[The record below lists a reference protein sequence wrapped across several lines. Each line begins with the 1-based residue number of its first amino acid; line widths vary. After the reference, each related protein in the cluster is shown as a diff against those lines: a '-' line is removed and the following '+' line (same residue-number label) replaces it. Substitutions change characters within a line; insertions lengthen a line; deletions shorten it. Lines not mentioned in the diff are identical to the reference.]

1 MNKPE
6 YSNTITKLAT
16 IPQAVER
23 YKLGRTKLM
32 EIRRLPPVRKDD
44 TEEIS
49 KRLNDYFAI
58 CSANSLLPTVEGMTI
73 ALGVSRQSLWKWEN
87 NDYEG

>member
-32 EIRRLPPVRKDD
+32 EIAESENAVRRFGRSVRIDIPAMDK
-44 TEEIS
+44 
-49 KRLNDYFAI
+49 AI
-58 CSANSLLPTVEGMTI
+58 
-73 ALGVSRQSLWKWEN
+73 N
-87 NDYEG
+87 NY

>member
-32 EIRRLPPVRKDD
+32 EIAESENAVRRFGRSVRIDIPAMD
-44 TEEIS
+44 
-49 KRLNDYFAI
+49 RAI
-58 CSANSLLPTVEGMTI
+58 
-73 ALGVSRQSLWKWEN
+73 N
-87 NDYEG
+87 NY

>member
-23 YKLGRTKLM
+23 YKLGRTKLI
-32 EIRRLPPVRKDD
+32 EIAEKENAVRRFGRSVRIDIPAMDK
-44 TEEIS
+44 
-49 KRLNDYFAI
+49 AI
-58 CSANSLLPTVEGMTI
+58 
-73 ALGVSRQSLWKWEN
+73 N
-87 NDYEG
+87 NY

>member
-32 EIRRLPPVRKDD
+32 EIAENENAVRRFGRSVRIDVPAMD
-44 TEEIS
+44 A
-49 KRLNDYFAI
+49 AI
-58 CSANSLLPTVEGMTI
+58 KN
-73 ALGVSRQSLWKWEN
+73 
-87 NDYEG
+87 Y

>member
-32 EIRRLPPVRKDD
+32 EIAESENAVRRFGRSVRIDIPAMDK
-44 TEEIS
+44 
-49 KRLNDYFAI
+49 AI
-58 CSANSLLPTVEGMTI
+58 NT
-73 ALGVSRQSLWKWEN
+73 N
-87 NDYEG
+87 Y